1 MGGRLSNANPST
13 DTPQT
18 SGLITLGWREWL
30 TLPALDIPQLCAK
43 VDTGARSS
51 ALHAFS
57 IESIQRDGKP
67 WIRFGLHPVKDRRD
81 IEIWREAPLV
91 DERQVTD
98 SGGHTELRPTIS
110 STISF
115 GSLSFEAEITLT
127 NRDNMRFRMLLGR
140 TAMNGRCLVN
150 PQASW
155 LTGKPS
161 ESELESLAR
170 QWQAEEQA

>member
-1 MGGRLSNANPST
+1 MNQRSSD
-13 DTPQT
+13 DTAQNQD
-18 SGLITLGWREWL
+18 LITLGWREWL
-30 TLPALDIPQLCAK
+30 ALPALNIAQLCVK

-51 ALHAFS
+51 ALHAFA
-57 IESIQRDGKP
+57 IESIEREGKP
-67 WIRFGLHPVKDRRD
+67 WIRFGLHPVKDRSD

-98 SGGHTELRPTIS
+98 SGGHSELRPTIA
-110 STISF
+110 STISI
-115 GSLSFEAEITLT
+115 GSLSFDAEITLT

-161 ESELESLAR
+161 SDELEALHR
-170 QWQAEEQA
+170 QWQDERPA

>member
-1 MGGRLSNANPST
+1 MNSQQSE
-13 DTPQT
+13 DTAAT
-18 SGLITLGWREWL
+18 TELITLGWREWL
-30 TLPALDIPQLCAK
+30 ALPALDIAQLCVK

-51 ALHAFS
+51 ALHAFA
-57 IESIQRDGKP
+57 IEPIQRDNKP

-98 SGGHTELRPTIS
+98 SGGHSELRPTIA
-110 STISF
+110 STINI
-115 GSLSFEAEITLT
+115 GPLSFDAEITLT

-161 ESELESLAR
+161 EAELEALNQ
-170 QWQAEEQA
+170 QWQAENPA